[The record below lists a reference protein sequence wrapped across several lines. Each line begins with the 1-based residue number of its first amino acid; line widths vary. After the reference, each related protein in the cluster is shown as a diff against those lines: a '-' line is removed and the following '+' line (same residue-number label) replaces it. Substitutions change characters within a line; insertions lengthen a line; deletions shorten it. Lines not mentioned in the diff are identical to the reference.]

1 MLKIALELFWAEKNY
16 SEQDMEVSSALG
28 NRIFFGE
35 AETLRYRE

>member
-16 SEQDMEVSSALG
+16 SEQDTEVSSALG

-35 AETLRYRE
+35 A